1 MIKRKYLYEKYM
13 NGNNSIFQFNETP
26 VVIIS
31 HVYDIY
37 KFGNNPK
44 NKNVDSYSKWSIV
57 KDGGQI

>member
-1 MIKRKYLYEKYM
+1 M
-13 NGNNSIFQFNETP
+13 NENNSIFQFNETP